1 MTTVYVSG
9 PMSGLPD
16 HNYAAFAAAQARL
29 EAEGYRVRSP
39 HRIGQREGWAWEDYM
54 RRAVALLVQCDA
66 IHMLPGWETSH
77 GARLELSIAQQLG
90 FTVTYADGGGS

>member
-1 MTTVYVSG
+1 
-9 PMSGLPD
+9 
-16 HNYAAFAAAQARL
+16 
-29 EAEGYRVRSP
+29 
-39 HRIGQREGWAWEDYM
+39 M